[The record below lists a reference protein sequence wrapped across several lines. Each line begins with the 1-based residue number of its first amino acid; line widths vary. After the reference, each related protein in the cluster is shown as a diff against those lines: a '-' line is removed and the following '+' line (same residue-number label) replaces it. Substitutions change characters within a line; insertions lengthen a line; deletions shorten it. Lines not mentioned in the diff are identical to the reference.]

1 MYCNQISFH
10 FSIVFSCLFTF
21 SSCFS
26 TTQLPLDNHYL
37 KTWKSTYVDHMEPQ
51 QLQMLGN
58 IIHLLHALSTIEIQI
73 RKFSTPIAQLHQTIR
88 KNIAVY
94 KDTTKDLEILKK
106 LLDRLSYVTNTRT
119 IYAQTLST
127 CTNHYNKNTIQIID
141 NALVSLQLYAQAQL
155 REWSNAQTDATAL
168 HLKKCSDTVSSNIQY
183 FHAAAGMHKGMS
195 EGKMPIYIAPEDEEN
210 KSLLVLS
217 IISENNPKLLNIT
230 DNIVNTINE
239 TSDHVNQII
248 YAGEHIYK
256 QFYTIIYDALMLPSA
271 NQHYATTLFS
281 MHDILPD
288 EHKTLLP
295 DPDHVF
301 EHMLQTAKMYTQT
314 EFSQL

>member
-1 MYCNQISFH
+1 MTPH
-10 FSIVFSCLFTF
+10 KALFLTLIF
-21 SSCFS
+21 TASSCFS

-37 KTWKSTYVDHMEPQ
+37 ETWKSTYVDQMEPQ

-58 IIHLLHALSTIEIQI
+58 IVHGLHALSTVEIQI
-73 RKFSTPIAQLHQTIR
+73 RKFSTPIAQLHQAVR
-88 KNIAVY
+88 KNIETY
-94 KDTTKDLEILKK
+94 KDTTKELEILKK
-106 LLDRLSYVTNTRT
+106 LLERLSYVANTRT

-127 CTNHYNKNTIQIID
+127 CTNHYNKKTVQIID
-141 NALVSLQLYAQAQL
+141 DALVSLQLYAQAQL
-155 REWSNAQTDATAL
+155 RDWSNAQTDKTAL
-168 HLKKCSDTVSSNIQY
+168 HLKKCSDAITSSMQRL
-183 FHAAAGMHKGMS
+183 HVTAGMHKGMS
-195 EGKMPIYIAPEDEEN
+195 EGQMPMHLTPENEEN

-217 IISENNPKLLNIT
+217 LILQNNSELLNVT
-230 DNIVNTINE
+230 DSVINTINE
-239 TSDHVNQII
+239 TSDHAAQII

-256 QFYTIIYDALMLPSA
+256 QFYTIIYDTLMLPSA

-288 EHKTLLP
+288 EHKSLLP
-295 DPDHVF
+295 NPHHVF